1 MLVAGL
7 SRRYNGGVAR
17 PGFGPDPG
25 SGSTRDSTEA
35 VTEAVMK
42 RGIAIAIGLLVV
54 LGHEAAA
61 QKDTSVSRPASSG
74 VYTAEQARI
83 GEEAYAGMCTGCH
96 TPASHTGDVF
106 ASAWSGRPVSELYGF
121 IRAAM
126 PKTDPGSLSA
136 EEYAAIVA
144 YILKLNGMPAGK
156 RPLPAD
162 SAALDRILI
171 DLKKGS

>member
-1 MLVAGL
+1 
-7 SRRYNGGVAR
+7 
-17 PGFGPDPG
+17 
-25 SGSTRDSTEA
+25 
-35 VTEAVMK
+35 MK
-42 RGIAIAIGLLVV
+42 RRIAIAIGLLA
-54 LGHEAAA
+54 LFAQEAAA
-61 QKDTSVSRPASSG
+61 QKDTSMTRAASSG
-74 VYTAEQARI
+74 VYTAEQAKV

-96 TPASHTGDVF
+96 TPASHMGDVF

-126 PKTDPGSLSA
+126 PKTDPGSLTA
-136 EEYAAIVA
+136 DEYAAIVA

-162 SAALDRILI
+162 SAALDRIVI